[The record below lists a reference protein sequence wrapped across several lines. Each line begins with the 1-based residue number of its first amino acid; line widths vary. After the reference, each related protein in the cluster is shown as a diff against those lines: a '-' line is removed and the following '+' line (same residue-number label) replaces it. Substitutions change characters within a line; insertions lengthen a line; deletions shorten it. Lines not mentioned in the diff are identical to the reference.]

1 MQTIKGIPVSP
12 GVVVGRVLRL
22 DDGYRP
28 VHRRT
33 VGADRA
39 PEELERLN
47 GAIERSAAEL
57 RKVHARAETEMGTEA
72 AKIFLFHIGMLAD
85 PSLVEPMRDLVE
97 REHVSA
103 EYAVS
108 HVLGEWATRFAGMA
122 DSAFT
127 TKVNDIRDL
136 AKRVL
141 HELSGEDDN
150 GQMSDVRGHTVVV
163 ARDLTPSQT
172 AAFDREKIVAIATD
186 FGGRTS
192 HTAIV
197 ANALHLPAVVGC
209 QNVWR
214 SVGDGATVIVDGDQG
229 TVIADPD
236 PETLEKYRL
245 YAEKSRS
252 IAVSLTEEAA
262 EPAVTVDGVEI
273 ALLGNVEFP
282 EMVSEVLECGGE
294 GIGLYRTEFL
304 HLTSQCDPTE
314 EDHFIAYAQCLER
327 LGADRPLTIRT
338 VDLGADK
345 YTQERSEN
353 PERNPFLGCRS
364 IRYSLRALPMF
375 KAQLRAILRVSAMG
389 DVRIMFPLITTVG
402 ELRHAR
408 LIVRDVM
415 EDLAEEG
422 IPFDREIK
430 TGMMVEVPSAALMAT
445 QFAREVDFFSIG
457 TNDLVQYTLAV
468 DRTNERVA
476 NLFNPCHPAVIRL
489 IRDVVRAARREDVPV
504 SCCGEAAGEVDYALL
519 LMGLGLRTLSV
530 TATNIPRLK
539 RLVRSVKISQCE
551 RVARKAL
558 SFDSESMVAAFIRD
572 RTRKIVPAI
581 GGRSVEE

>member
-1 MQTIKGIPVSP
+1 
-12 GVVVGRVLRL
+12 
-22 DDGYRP
+22 
-28 VHRRT
+28 
-33 VGADRA
+33 
-39 PEELERLN
+39 
-47 GAIERSAAEL
+47 
-57 RKVHARAETEMGTEA
+57 
-72 AKIFLFHIGMLAD
+72 
-85 PSLVEPMRDLVE
+85 
-97 REHVSA
+97 
-103 EYAVS
+103 
-108 HVLGEWATRFAGMA
+108 
-122 DSAFT
+122 
-127 TKVNDIRDL
+127 
-136 AKRVL
+136 
-141 HELSGEDDN
+141 
-150 GQMSDVRGHTVVV
+150 
-163 ARDLTPSQT
+163 
-172 AAFDREKIVAIATD
+172 
-186 FGGRTS
+186 
-192 HTAIV
+192 
-197 ANALHLPAVVGC
+197 
-209 QNVWR
+209 
-214 SVGDGATVIVDGDQG
+214 
-229 TVIADPD
+229 
-236 PETLEKYRL
+236 
-245 YAEKSRS
+245 
-252 IAVSLTEEAA
+252 
-262 EPAVTVDGVEI
+262 
-273 ALLGNVEFP
+273 
-282 EMVSEVLECGGE
+282 VLECGGE